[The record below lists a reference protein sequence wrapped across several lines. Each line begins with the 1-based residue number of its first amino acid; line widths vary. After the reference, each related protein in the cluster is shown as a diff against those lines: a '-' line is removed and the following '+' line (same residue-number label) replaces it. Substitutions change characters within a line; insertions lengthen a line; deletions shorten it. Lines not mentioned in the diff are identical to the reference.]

1 MRKKQLVLISSLLLL
16 VSLGMFVY
24 HIVRFEDQAIT
35 GYVLKANITE
45 NTNSTTLLFVIISTI
60 ASFFALGLSMQMPNN
75 RMKELMSNISVA
87 INNGETTSARMI
99 YIQLRNTYKKLP
111 KKDKEKH
118 HGKCMQLYQ
127 RLFNQV
133 LVK

>member
-16 VSLGMFVY
+16 VSLGMFIY
-24 HIVRFEDQAIT
+24 HIVRFEEQAIT

-45 NTNSTTLLFVIISTI
+45 NTNSSTLFFVILSTL
-60 ASFFALGLSMQMPNN
+60 ASFFALGFSLQMPQS
-75 RMKELMSNISVA
+75 RMKELMANISVA

-99 YIQLRNTYKKLP
+99 YIQLRNAYKKLP
-111 KKDKEKH
+111 KKSKEKYH
-118 HGKCMQLYQ
+118 SKCMQLYQ

>member
-16 VSLGMFVY
+16 VSLGMFIY
-24 HIVRFEDQAIT
+24 HIVRFEEQAIT
-35 GYVLKANITE
+35 GNVIKANIAE
-45 NTNSTTLLFVIISTI
+45 NTNSSTLFFVIIATL
-60 ASFFALGLSMQMPNN
+60 ASFFALGFSLQMPQN
-75 RMKELMSNISVA
+75 RIKELMSNISVA

-99 YIQLRNTYKKLP
+99 YIQLRNAYNKLP
-111 KKDKEKH
+111 KKSKEKY